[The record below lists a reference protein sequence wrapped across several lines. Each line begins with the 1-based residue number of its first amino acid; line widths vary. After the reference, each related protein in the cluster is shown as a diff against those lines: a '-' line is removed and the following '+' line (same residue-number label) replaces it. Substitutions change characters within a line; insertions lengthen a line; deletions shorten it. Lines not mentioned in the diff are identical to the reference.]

1 MPRVAR
7 ILLTYVVPFLMP
19 MAVYAA
25 WSWYRARY
33 AATHGGEAPQLERGP
48 WPLLVFL
55 GASRMRSTHV
65 KRPFEDKRNF
75 STRAGF
81 GGSYYGD
88 DDGGGFRSGK

>member
-1 MPRVAR
+1 MKATGV
-7 ILLTYVVPFLMP
+7 ILGFQLLM
-19 MAVYAA
+19 
-25 WSWYRARY
+25 
-33 AATHGGEAPQLERGP
+33 
-48 WPLLVFL
+48 LLVFL